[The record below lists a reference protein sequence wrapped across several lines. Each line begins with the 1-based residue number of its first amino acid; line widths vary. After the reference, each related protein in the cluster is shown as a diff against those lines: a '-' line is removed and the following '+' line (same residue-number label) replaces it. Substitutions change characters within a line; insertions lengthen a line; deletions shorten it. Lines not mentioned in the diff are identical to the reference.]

1 VKKIL
6 IVEDDR
12 VVASAYKKKFTQDGF
27 QVEWAEDGLEGIK
40 MVSSVKPDIVL
51 LDLLM
56 PKLDGIE
63 VLKYIRGHPDL
74 KLVPVVVFSNSY
86 MTNLVERAWNA
97 GADQC
102 LMKAS
107 TTPAQ
112 LSEVVA
118 KALQKGTTRGRV
130 VQPATAAA
138 FVPAVAPLGTRP
150 QGAPGAAP
158 VAYHPSIA
166 PVPPID
172 PLAAGRMVAPIP
184 LASVAPE
191 AVADEYPTAGSEA
204 KPGTEFKAQVLQL
217 FVNHSATAM
226 QAITTLATAF
236 VTDEGSSEQL
246 TQLNELFH
254 KVHSITAN
262 AAIAGCVAVA
272 HFAST
277 FEAFLKELQHKPK
290 FINPS
295 TLRTVANSVNFLA
308 VLLDQAAQPAPA
320 AAPSPAI
327 LVVDTDPVSA
337 QTVELA
343 LAKAELPITTLEN
356 PNEVLRVLGETRY
369 DLVVI
374 ALDMASINGIELFTR
389 LRTLTNHANT
399 PVLLISTL
407 NELDNHVGLITGAET
422 DIIARPFLLMELT
435 VKAVMHLQRR
445 QMLQ

>member
-6 IVEDDR
+6 IVEDDK
-12 VVASAYKKKFTQDGF
+12 VVASAYQKKFTQDGF

-63 VLKYIRGHPDL
+63 VLKFIRGHPDL

-107 TTPAQ
+107 TTPNQ
-112 LSEVVA
+112 LAEVVNR
-118 KALQKGTTRGRV
+118 ALQKGTTRGRV
-130 VQPATAAA
+130 GQSAPASA
-138 FVPAVAPLGTRP
+138 FVPPVAPLGTRP
-150 QGAPGAAP
+150 PAAP
-158 VAYHPSIA
+158 VAYHPSVS

-172 PLAAGRMVAPIP
+172 PLAGARSVQPIVEAAVA
-184 LASVAPE
+184 AA
-191 AVADEYPTAGSEA
+191 AVADEYPKAGSQTQ
-204 KPGTEFKAQVLQL
+204 PDTEFKAQVLQL
-217 FVNHSATAM
+217 FINHSATAM
-226 QAITTLATAF
+226 QAITALATAF
-236 VTDEGSSEQL
+236 VTDDGSSEQL

-262 AAIAGCVAVA
+262 AAIAGCVAIA

-277 FEAFLKELQHKPK
+277 FEAFLKELQHKAK
-290 FINPS
+290 YINPS

-308 VLLDQAAQPAPA
+308 VLLDQATQPA
-320 AAPSPAI
+320 AAAPPSPAI

-356 PNEVLRVLGETRY
+356 PNEVLRVMGETRY

-374 ALDMASINGIELFTR
+374 ALDLAGLNGIELYTR
-389 LRTLTNHANT
+389 MRTLTNHAST

-407 NELDNHVGLITGAET
+407 NELDNHLSLITGAET

-435 VKAVMHLQRR
+435 VKAVMQLQRS

>member
-1 VKKIL
+1 MSHT
-6 IVEDDR
+6 R
-12 VVASAYKKKFTQDGF
+12 PSAT
-27 QVEWAEDGLEGIK
+27 AISL
-40 MVSSVKPDIVL
+40 
-51 LDLLM
+51 
-56 PKLDGIE
+56 PKLAERGLPASVADGIARNHS
-63 VLKYIRGHPDL
+63 LHPL
-74 KLVPVVVFSNSY
+74 
-86 MTNLVERAWNA
+86 
-97 GADQC
+97 
-102 LMKAS
+102 
-107 TTPAQ
+107 
-112 LSEVVA
+112 
-118 KALQKGTTRGRV
+118 
-130 VQPATAAA
+130 AA
-138 FVPAVAPLGTRP
+138 PP
-150 QGAPGAAP
+150 AAP
-158 VAYHPSIA
+158 VTFHPSVS

-172 PLAAGRMVAPIP
+172 P

-191 AVADEYPTAGSEA
+191 AVADEYTTAGSQA
-204 KPGTEFKAQVLQL
+204 QPGTEFKAQVLQL
-217 FVNHSATAM
+217 FVNHSAAAM
-226 QAITTLATAF
+226 QAITALATAF

-262 AAIAGCVAVA
+262 AAVASCVAVA

-277 FEAFLKELQHKPK
+277 FEAFLKELQQKPK
-290 FINPS
+290 YINNS